1 MDDTI
6 MDRGKWKGK
15 TYKYIRIHDPLYVFY
30 LVSQPTVKVVP
41 YFKFIEYCMDILKMD
56 DTTTKSDL
64 PIEVT
69 DYDRKNTIG
78 YVYCFSNESLPGI
91 YKIGFTRRPIHYRLN
106 EANKGGT
113 WSVPTLFVADIVIK
127 VNDPMY
133 IEKCIHKDLKEYR
146 LDSNREFF

>member
-15 TYKYIRIHDPLYVFY
+15 TYKYIRIHDPLYVFF
-30 LVSQPTVKVVP
+30 LVSQPAAKVVP
-41 YFKFIEYCMDILKMD
+41 YFKFIEYCIDILKMD

-78 YVYCFSNESLPGI
+78 YVYCFFPTSHCLE
-91 YKIGFTRRPIHYRLN
+91 FTKLVLQDDQSI
-106 EANKGGT
+106 T
-113 WSVPTLFVADIVIK
+113 D
-127 VNDPMY
+127 
-133 IEKCIHKDLKEYR
+133 
-146 LDSNREFF
+146 